1 MFTFVFS
8 DYWHPGHPSTK
19 SSYNGTSNLFY
30 FTVRDKIQT
39 LIPVI
44 SSYQPDD
51 NNGQGSVD
59 VTIYKVD
66 EMVLPEQLES
76 FRDKYVNE
84 SNILG
89 LYPNVSLMPTTSL
102 NVWLD
107 KVIVGTIVVT
117 YTPDGMEDT
126 VPADFTY
133 IPSVKVVP
141 VNGVDLANDKDLAIK
156 FIDVLGWDLFNTVFS
171 NYVNRGDYPNKSIVD
186 IIQSLSPQQI
196 ATLNNKLENNMGG
209 PNAQNRKSIFMN
221 NSLRSSASGS
231 RGNMGSARSMGSA
244 ASVSSSSLPNSVN
257 TTRSFGTGRS
267 MGNPSSSAL
276 SRLRSKSRAMWSV
289 GSEVYDNGEDIDFP
303 LGSLRHING
312 EDVFESEDF
321 NSNLQSA
328 SSSSADVE
336 DVSSNMVS
344 RSGLLSRSSGSNSV
358 SHSLKT
364 HNEKVISRR
373 NSRGN
378 LDTEDYTEDALY
390 SKGNL
395 SPSLRTLTQTETV
408 KSPSRSSPLA
418 SRSVKKTF
426 TQLESGD
433 VEEDVVR
440 RSSVGKTPST
450 YKTMRK
456 IVSDDDE
463 EAEEEN
469 FQSARSNA
477 LPLSSSRSATLSRSS
492 SPPPSVI
499 TRSSPR
505 SSSPSRVLGSTP
517 ATPTNS
523 KVASRSLPRSA
534 SPPPSV
540 ITRSVSSTASS
551 SRTASRSA
559 SPPPSVIT
567 RSVSPRTIAS
577 SRLADQDRTARL
589 TSQNFVTPS
598 RNTVVNEQDEDE
610 DEDEDDDFEPPVPQQ
625 SFRQLSPSARTS
637 RQLSPRA
644 SDVVVPTARTSQ
656 NYA

>member
-1 MFTFVFS
+1 M
-8 DYWHPGHPSTK
+8 
-19 SSYNGTSNLFY
+19 
-30 FTVRDKIQT
+30 
-39 LIPVI
+39 IPVI

-84 SNILG
+84 SNIIG

-117 YTPDGMEDT
+117 YSPDGMEDA
-126 VPADFTY
+126 VPADYTY
-133 IPSVKVVP
+133 IPTVKVRP
-141 VNGVDLANDKDLAIK
+141 INGVDLANDKDLAIK
-156 FIDVLGWDLFNTVFS
+156 FIDVLGWDLFNTAFF
-171 NYVNRGDYPNKSIVD
+171 NYVNRGDYPNQSIVD
-186 IIQSLSPQQI
+186 IIQSMSPQQI

-209 PNAQNRKSIFMN
+209 PSNAQNRKSIFMN
-221 NSLRSSASGS
+221 NSLRSSAS

-244 ASVSSSSLPNSVN
+244 PNSVSSS
-257 TTRSFGTGRS
+257 RS

-276 SRLRSKSRAMWSV
+276 SRLQSKARSMWSV

-303 LGSLRHING
+303 HGSLRHING
-312 EDVFESEDF
+312 EDVFESDDF

-328 SSSSADVE
+328 SSADME

-358 SHSLKT
+358 SRSLKT

-378 LDTEDYTEDALY
+378 LDTEDYTEDAVF

-395 SPSLRTLTQTETV
+395 SPSLRTLTQTETI

-450 YKTMRK
+450 YKTVRK

-477 LPLSSSRSATLSRSS
+477 LPLSSSRSATLSRGS

-517 ATPTNS
+517 ATPANS

-540 ITRSVSSTASS
+540 ITRSVSPTASS
-551 SRTASRSA
+551 SRTAS
-559 SPPPSVIT
+559 PPRSVIT
-567 RSVSPRTIAS
+567 RSVSPTASSRTVAS
-577 SRLADQDRTARL
+577 SRLADQDRTALL

-598 RNTVVNEQDEDE
+598 RNTVVNEQDEDEDE

-644 SDVVVPTARTSQ
+644 SDVVVPSARTSQ